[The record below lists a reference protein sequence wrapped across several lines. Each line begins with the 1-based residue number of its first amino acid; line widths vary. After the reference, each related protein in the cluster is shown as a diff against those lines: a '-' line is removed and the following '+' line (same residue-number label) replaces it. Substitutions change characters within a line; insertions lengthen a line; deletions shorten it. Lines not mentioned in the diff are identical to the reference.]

1 LASGASA
8 VTAAPEF
15 GKIGGLRSLVKAG
28 VPPLDERAIPRKFR
42 RSMSRMS
49 IYATLAAQEAWAD
62 AGLPPDS
69 TAGPRTGVC
78 IGSTLGSPDTSE
90 KLFEEYVVHKSLERM
105 KSTLFFQIMGHSCAA
120 NVAQALGLT
129 GRAVA
134 PSSACSTGCQAV
146 GIAWEFIRAGREERI
161 LAGGADELHAMTT
174 ATFDIINAASAGYND
189 RPGQTPRPFDRA
201 RDGVV
206 CGEGAGVLLLEE
218 LESARRRGARILA
231 EVVGFATVSDPSNI
245 ANPNAAA
252 METCMREALADDG
265 LSPEAVDYINAHAT
279 GTEQGDVAECR
290 AIADLFG
297 DRPAVSSLKGNLG
310 HTMAASGAL
319 ELIATVA
326 MMNRGEAFATRN
338 LEDLDP
344 ACAGVRHLRANE
356 KLDIDVALKN
366 SFAMGGINSCLVLRR
381 WKDD

>member
-1 LASGASA
+1 
-8 VTAAPEF
+8 
-15 GKIGGLRSLVKAG
+15 
-28 VPPLDERAIPRKFR
+28 
-42 RSMSRMS
+42 
-49 IYATLAAQEAWAD
+49 
-62 AGLPPDS
+62 
-69 TAGPRTGVC
+69 
-78 IGSTLGSPDTSE
+78 
-90 KLFEEYVVHKSLERM
+90 
-105 KSTLFFQIMGHSCAA
+105 
-120 NVAQALGLT
+120 
-129 GRAVA
+129 
-134 PSSACSTGCQAV
+134 
-146 GIAWEFIRAGREERI
+146 
-161 LAGGADELHAMTT
+161 
-174 ATFDIINAASAGYND
+174 
-189 RPGQTPRPFDRA
+189 
-201 RDGVV
+201 
-206 CGEGAGVLLLEE
+206 